1 MVVNLFS
8 MKNVLII
15 GCAKSGYWA
24 SKLLNK
30 KGYDVTI
37 TDAKAIKEKKELE
50 SLGIKV
56 YDNGHPDCIR
66 DAQYDFVV
74 KNPGIPYSNSLVS
87 YYVNKGVKIY
97 SEVETSLSYPKHYD
111 IAAITGTNGKTTI
124 TTLVYEILKNE
135 YKTYACGNIG
145 TAVSEIVYNHEDE
158 DAKLSLEISAF
169 QLLGA
174 PSFHPECAVITNL
187 TPDHLDY
194 FDSLDDYYKA
204 KTLVYKN
211 MSDDDWFLLNID
223 DQECVKYCK
232 DIKCKTVTVSLEK
245 EADLCLKG
253 DDITLFNEVLFN
265 KNDLKIIGKHNLFN
279 AAVAACLAYKLGAS
293 VKNIRE
299 TISSFK
305 GVEHRIEFVRCLDGV
320 RYYNDSKGTNT
331 DSTVIALKAFDKPVI
346 LLAGG
351 HDKHTGFKG
360 IEDNKDKI
368 KKLITFGE
376 TKDMLAKIK
385 DDAIICQTMQEA
397 LMQAKKI
404 AKDGD
409 VVLLSPAC
417 SSYDQFLNF
426 EQRGKIFKELVNN
439 L

>member
-1 MVVNLFS
+1 MVNLYG
-8 MKNVLII
+8 MNKVLII

-30 KGYDVTI
+30 KGYEVII
-37 TDAKAIKEKKELE
+37 TDAKEIKEKDELE
-50 SLGIKV
+50 KLGIKV
-56 YDNGHPDCIR
+56 YDNGHPDFLL
-66 DAQYDFVV
+66 DLDYEFVV
-74 KNPGIPYSNSLVS
+74 KNPGIPYTNKLVK
-87 YYVNKGVKIY
+87 YFVDKKVKVY
-97 SEVETSLSYPKHYD
+97 TEVETALNYPNNYK

-135 YKTYACGNIG
+135 FKAYACGNIG

-158 DAKLSLEISAF
+158 EAKLSLEISAF
-169 QLLGA
+169 QLLGS

-194 FDSLDDYYKA
+194 FDTLDDYYRA

-211 MSDDDWFLLNID
+211 MSEDDWFILNLD
-223 DQECVKYCK
+223 DEECVKYCK
-232 DIKCKTVTVSLEK
+232 DIKCKVVTISLEK
-245 EADLCLKG
+245 SADLCLRG
-253 DDITLFNEVLFN
+253 DEVVLFDTVLFN

-279 AAVAACLAYKLGAS
+279 AMVAACLAYKLGCS
-293 VKNIRE
+293 IDNIRNA
-299 TISSFK
+299 IANFK
-305 GVEHRIEFVRCLDGV
+305 GVEHRIEFVRELDGV
-320 RYYNDSKGTNT
+320 KYYNDSKGTNT

-385 DDAIICQTMQEA
+385 DDAIVCETIAEA
-397 LMQAKKI
+397 LNKAHEI
-404 AKDGD
+404 ADDGD

-417 SSYDQFLNF
+417 SSYDQFKNF

>member
-1 MVVNLFS
+1 MN
-8 MKNVLII
+8 KALII

-30 KGYDVTI
+30 KGYEVII
-37 TDAKAIKEKKELE
+37 TDAKEIKEKDELE
-50 SLGIKV
+50 KLGIKV
-56 YDNGHPDCIR
+56 YDNGHPDFLL
-66 DAQYDFVV
+66 DLDYEFVV
-74 KNPGIPYSNSLVS
+74 KNPGIPYTNKLVK
-87 YYVNKGVKIY
+87 YFVDKKVKVY
-97 SEVETSLSYPKHYD
+97 TEVETALNYPNNYK

-135 YKTYACGNIG
+135 FKAYACGNIG

-158 DAKLSLEISAF
+158 EAKLSLEISAF
-169 QLLGA
+169 QLLGS

-194 FDSLDDYYKA
+194 FDTLDDYYRA

-211 MSDDDWFLLNID
+211 MSEDDWFILNLD
-223 DQECVKYCK
+223 DEECVKYCK
-232 DIKCKTVTVSLEK
+232 DIKCKVVTISLEK
-245 EADLCLKG
+245 SADLCLRG
-253 DDITLFNEVLFN
+253 DEVVLFDTVLFN

-279 AAVAACLAYKLGAS
+279 AMVAACLAYKLGCS
-293 VKNIRE
+293 VDNIRNA
-299 TISSFK
+299 IANFK
-305 GVEHRIEFVRCLDGV
+305 GVEHRIEFVRELDGV
-320 RYYNDSKGTNT
+320 KYYNDSKGTNT

-385 DDAIICQTMQEA
+385 DDAIVCETMAEA
-397 LMQAKKI
+397 LNKAHEI
-404 AKDGD
+404 ADDGD

-417 SSYDQFLNF
+417 SSYDQFKNF